1 MIWSQ
6 PFHQCGFVI
15 LQLIFTILSVE
26 RTKLL
31 QKFDGGFRIKRD
43 EPSSPT
49 IIIPSHT
56 LSIVLTRSSF
66 MVAQAKSLT
75 HSHPELKHRVFEFSL
90 VGLFITLMHK

>member
-15 LQLIFTILSVE
+15 LQLIFTIFSVE

-43 EPSSPT
+43 EPSSPP
-49 IIIPSHT
+49 PS
-56 LSIVLTRSSF
+56 SSPPTP
-66 MVAQAKSLT
+66 SRL
-75 HSHPELKHRVFEFSL
+75 FSL
-90 VGLFITLMHK
+90 AALLWLHKQSH